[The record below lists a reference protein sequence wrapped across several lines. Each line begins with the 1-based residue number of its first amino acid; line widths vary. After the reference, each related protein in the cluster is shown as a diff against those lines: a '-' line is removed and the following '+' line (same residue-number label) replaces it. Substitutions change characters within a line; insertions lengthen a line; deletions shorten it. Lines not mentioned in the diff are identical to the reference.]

1 MGPQQDK
8 SLFQETFDIIFQNSL
23 DMIFLVDLD
32 GGIIDANIQACRYFG
47 ITLEE
52 VKAENISKFIKEKKQ
67 LIDYLNKTS
76 KSGTELERFTFLTR
90 DKEEIT
96 FHLSSTFIEGGDDSF
111 IVLICRDIQEMI
123 NSALQRQFFFEL
135 FQHDL
140 LNKLHAEI
148 GYIDFFQRLYNI
160 EKIEKETGIQM
171 LEKMR
176 DITVKAIY
184 LIQNTNLSLLLEED
198 KPLTHQKL
206 EDAINHAIRY
216 LKNFFTKRVK
226 VVINKT
232 EDLLIAGDEYF
243 HRVFVNLIVRM
254 LEYTEE
260 NIEVDVTIDSAV
272 YDTTRVKLHF
282 EGVILS
288 DDDKREILQSK
299 EFDRRKLDIAVLQTM
314 LKKYQ
319 VRLKIEDDKRLGEI
333 MGTRMILTMPII
345 PQSDLAEGKK

>member
-1 MGPQQDK
+1 MGSQENK
-8 SLFQETFDIIFQNSL
+8 TLFQETFDIIFQNSL
-23 DMIFLVDLD
+23 DMIFLVKSD
-32 GGIIDANIQACRYFG
+32 GDIIDANIQACRYFG

-52 VKAENISKFIKEKKQ
+52 IKVENISKFIKEKKQ
-67 LIDYLNKTS
+67 LKDFLDRTQ
-76 KSGTELERFTFLTR
+76 KSGTELERFTFIIR
-90 DKEEIT
+90 DKDEIT
-96 FHLSSTFIEGGDDSF
+96 FHLSSTFIEGGEDSF

-148 GYIDFFQRLYNI
+148 GYIDFFQRLFNI

-198 KPLTHQKL
+198 KHLVHQKL
-206 EDAINHAIRY
+206 EDALNHAIRY
-216 LKNFFTKRVK
+216 LKNFFANRVK
-226 VVINKT
+226 VVINKS
-232 EDLLIAGDEYF
+232 ENLLIAGDEYF
-243 HRVFVNLIVRM
+243 FRVFVNLIVRM

-260 NIEVDVTIDSAV
+260 NIVVDITIDSPV

-282 EGVILS
+282 EGIMLS
-288 DDDKREILQSK
+288 DEEKKEILQSK
-299 EFDRRKLDIAVLQTM
+299 DFDRRKLDIAVLQTM

-345 PQSDLAEGKK
+345 PHSDIEESKD